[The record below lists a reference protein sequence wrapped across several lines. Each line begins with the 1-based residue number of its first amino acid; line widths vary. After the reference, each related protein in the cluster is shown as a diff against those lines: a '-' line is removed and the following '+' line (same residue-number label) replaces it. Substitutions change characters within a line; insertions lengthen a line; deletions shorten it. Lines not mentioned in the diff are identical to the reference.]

1 MNYSTSLDYINSFI
15 NFEKIPRYSY
25 ASSFRLERMYAF
37 LQGLGNPHLGLNVI
51 HVAGS
56 KGKGST
62 CSIIA
67 SILRQAGYRVGLYTS
82 PHLLDERER
91 IRVLN
96 KVIGERCKVE
106 GEFGGMIE
114 RDEFI
119 ELIEKIK
126 PVAEKFRGHGKF
138 GTHPNFRARKIREK
152 LGCVPN
158 LGELSFFEIF
168 TACAFLY
175 FKEKNVDFAI
185 LETGLGG
192 RLDAT
197 NVTEALVY
205 GITNISLEHTDKL
218 GNSLESIAREKA
230 GIIKVHSSQ
239 LTVDSVVVT
248 VSQEK
253 EVMDV
258 LTDVCNEK
266 KVDLYEIGKDITYS
280 VISSDEKGQVFD
292 LDGLGYS
299 YKDLEVNLIGRHQ
312 VENASLAIAMVKAL
326 FSSCCRA
333 GLNLPYSRGELRED
347 AIRSGLKNIFWPG
360 RLQVIQKQPYVVL
373 DGAQNPDS
381 IKKVISSIEKIFNY
395 NRLISVFGISRD
407 KDIEGVS
414 KELDRSSDVVIL
426 TKSSNERAKE
436 PIYLKENFSC
446 KNLRLSSN
454 VKEALNIGLEM
465 ATKKDLILV
474 TGSLYVVGEAIR
486 NTKQVGHI

>member
-175 FKEKNVDFAI
+175 FKEKNVDVAI

-239 LTVDSVVVT
+239 FTVHSVVVT
-248 VSQEK
+248 VPQQKKVMDIIK
-253 EVMDV
+253 EV
-258 LTDVCNEK
+258 CIEK
-266 KVDLYEIGKDITYS
+266 KVDLHEIGKDITYS
-280 VISSDEKGQVFD
+280 IIDSDDQGQTFN
-292 LDGLGYS
+292 LDGPGYS
-299 YKDLEVNLIGRHQ
+299 YKDLQINLIGRHQ
-312 VENASLAIAMVKAL
+312 LENASLAIAMVK
-326 FSSCCRA
+326 SMD
-333 GLNLPYSRGELRED
+333 NRGKIAEEV
-347 AIRSGLKNIFWPG
+347 IRSGLKNIFWPG

-381 IKKVISSIEKIFNY
+381 IRKVIFSIEKIFNY

-414 KELDRSSDVVIL
+414 KELDRSSDAVIL

-436 PIYLKENFSC
+436 PAFLKRHFSD
-446 KNLRLSSN
+446 KNLRLSNSIE
-454 VKEALNIGLEM
+454 EALNLGLEI
-465 ATKKDLILV
+465 ASEKDLVLV
-474 TGSLYVVGEAIR
+474 TGSLYVVGEALR
-486 NTKQVGHI
+486 FFNNRRLWAV